1 MTGDE
6 KRNDLPDEHAT
17 RIFRERLWDFYHKN
31 GRHDLLWRKTT
42 DPYHILVSEIMLQQ
56 TQVPR
61 VTVKYPQFISA
72 FPDVH
77 SLAGATLTDV
87 LVVWKGMGYNR
98 RAIALREIA
107 GLVVSKFSG
116 AIPDDVTVLSGFPGI
131 GKATAGS
138 IMAFAFDRPTVF
150 IETNI
155 RRVYIHCFFGD
166 HAPVS
171 DREILTLVEKTLDRE
186 HPREWYYALMDYGAV
201 LGKSI
206 PNPNRRSTH
215 YHRQAAFEG
224 SDRQVRGQ
232 VLAMLLREGT
242 MQRNDLIA
250 GIGEDPDR
258 TGTILLALAR
268 EGFVI
273 LKNDTVRLYS

>member
-1 MTGDE
+1 MPGNE
-6 KRNDLPDEHAT
+6 KKDLPDERAICRFQHKV
-17 RIFRERLWDFYHKN
+17 LDFYNRN
-31 GRHDLLWRKTT
+31 GRHDLLWRKTR

-61 VTVKYPQFISA
+61 VTIKFSQFISA
-72 FPDVH
+72 FPDVQ
-77 SLAGATLTDV
+77 SLADAPLADILG
-87 LVVWKGMGYNR
+87 VWKGMGYNR

-107 GLVVSKFSG
+107 GLVVSRFSG
-116 AIPDDVTVLSGFPGI
+116 VIPNDVVVLSGFPGI

-138 IMAFAFDRPTVF
+138 IVAFAFDLPTVF

-171 DREILTLVEKTLDRE
+171 DSEILPLVAATLYRE

-201 LGKSI
+201 LGRRI

-215 YHRQAAFEG
+215 YQRQSAFEG
-224 SDRQVRGQ
+224 SDRQIRGQ
-232 VLAMLLREGT
+232 VLEILLREGT
-242 MQRNDLIA
+242 MKKKDLIA
-250 GIGEDPDR
+250 GIGESPER
-258 TGTILLALAR
+258 TGQILLALAR
-268 EGFVI
+268 EGFVT
-273 LKNDTVRLYS
+273 LENDIVRLHT